1 MILRYPTLMLL
12 AAATAL
18 SAACGDDDALG
29 PGSEQ
34 TEAPV
39 TLDVEMT
46 IEDFSFDPAV
56 IDINLGDEIA
66 VELAN
71 DGDEEHTFTVNEFL
85 VDEELDSGEDA
96 DLSFTPN
103 EPGEFTFF
111 CRFHPDE
118 MQGSIRVARP
128 GETPSETADDAPQ
141 DGGGSG
147 FGY

>member
-1 MILRYPTLMLL
+1 MILRYLTPLL
-12 AAATAL
+12 LTVLVL
-18 SAACGDDDALG
+18 SIAACSNDDNESGGAEET
-29 PGSEQ
+29 PQPE
-34 TEAPV
+34 TV
-39 TLDVEMT
+39 DVEVT

-71 DGDEEHTFTVNEFL
+71 DGDEKHTFTVSEFF
-85 VDEELDSGEDA
+85 VDEELASGEDT
-96 DLSFTPN
+96 DVSFTPN

-111 CRFHPDE
+111 CRFHPNE

-128 GETPSETADDAPQ
+128 GGTPSETPDDAQQ
-141 DGGGSG
+141 DGGG

>member
-66 VELAN
+66 MELAN
-71 DGDEEHTFTVNEFL
+71 DGDEKHTFTVNEFL

-111 CRFHPDE
+111 CRIHPDT
-118 MQGSIRVARP
+118 MQGTIRVARSGEAP
-128 GETPSETADDAPQ
+128 GETQT
-141 DGGGSG
+141 DGGGPG